1 MVGRYRS
8 VRLRL
13 TGDNYRDE
21 LCDLHL
27 LDCAWDGLD
36 EPGALTPLARRDG
49 GQAVQLW
56 LRIGWLA
63 VCVYLLLSIGGELL
77 YLWRWVV
84 ETDSPVRHELLLG
97 VSIAAL
103 WGAPAVLL
111 VLVLSWLPIFRRDY
125 LPSRVARLLAALV
138 LILWGGAVLAAG
150 L

>member
-1 MVGRYRS
+1 M
-8 VRLRL
+8 
-13 TGDNYRDE
+13 
-21 LCDLHL
+21 
-27 LDCAWDGLD
+27 
-36 EPGALTPLARRDG
+36 
-49 GQAVQLW
+49 QLW

-63 VCVYLLLSIGGELL
+63 VCVYLLLSIAGELL

-103 WGAPAVLL
+103 WGAPAALL
-111 VLVLSWLPIFRRDY
+111 VLVLSWLPISRREY